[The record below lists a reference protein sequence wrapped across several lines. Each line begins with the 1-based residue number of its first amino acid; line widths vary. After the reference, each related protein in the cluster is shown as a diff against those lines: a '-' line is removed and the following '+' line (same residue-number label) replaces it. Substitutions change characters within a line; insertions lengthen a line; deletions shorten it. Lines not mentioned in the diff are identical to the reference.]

1 MELVN
6 IEPLIL
12 GESQEGGSAVSMFL
26 LVDWYIMLFCL
37 CLKTLNLKYIV
48 CLIHGPTAL

>member
-1 MELVN
+1 MVMMSYKIPANMELVN

-26 LVDWYIMLFCL
+26 LVD
-37 CLKTLNLKYIV
+37 
-48 CLIHGPTAL
+48 